1 MYDDDSCMAALCMQ
15 LHVVRCFHSPTFCP
29 SPSIHPHTQTRMPD
43 PCQVEFCVVMR
54 YPTDIAEDSCFPFCT
69 ALQQAGT
76 NTGHRTARPD
86 SASSGG
92 GRRVLGA
99 NVHVASNSVHSH
111 PEDSFEQERSI
122 LAISDVVRVNIHPQQ
137 SSSRSFNVFS

>member
-1 MYDDDSCMAALCMQ
+1 MYDDDSWLLFACSYTWSA
-15 LHVVRCFHSPTFCP
+15 VFIVPP
-29 SPSIHPHTQTRMPD
+29 SAPPHPHACTD

-54 YPTDIAEDSCFPFCT
+54 YPTDVAEDSCFPFCT
-69 ALQQAGT
+69 ALQQAVT
-76 NTGHRTARPD
+76 NTGHRTAKLD

-122 LAISDVVRVNIHPQQ
+122 LAISDVVRVNIHPQL

>member
-1 MYDDDSCMAALCMQ
+1 MMMTAGCSVHAAT
-15 LHVVRCFHSPTFCP
+15 RSPLFSFSHLLP
-29 SPSIHPHTQTRMPD
+29 LPIHPPTHPPHACTD

-54 YPTDIAEDSCFPFCT
+54 YPTDVAEDSCFPFCT
-69 ALQQAGT
+69 ALQQAVT
-76 NTGHRTARPD
+76 NTGHRTAKPD
-86 SASSGG
+86 GASSGG
-92 GRRVLGA
+92 GRHVLGA

-122 LAISDVVRVNIHPQQ
+122 LAISDVVRVNIHPQL